1 MSVHLLVAASC
12 AGLAPALAGRLGLP
26 AAVFS
31 GDLKQALRA
40 LPAEGA
46 ALVQDDEGVA
56 LYALSLPGSGP
67 VRVELAEG
75 ALGWRLDPARVRHEL
90 IVKACGVRGTE
101 APSVFDATAG
111 LLRDAAVLAMAGCHV
126 RVAERSSVIAV
137 LIEDGLRRAATHP
150 ALQELMERLEFSPG
164 DSLSQLQSLVGAERR
179 PDVVV
184 LDPMFPH
191 RDKSAL
197 VKKEMQVFQSV
208 VGADADAD
216 ALLLPALKVARK
228 RVVVKRP
235 RLAPPLAGMKPDFVV
250 EGKSGRF
257 DVYLPANHALP

>member
-1 MSVHLLVAASC
+1 MGVHLLVAATC
-12 AGLAPALAGRLGLP
+12 AARVPELSVRLGLS
-26 AAVFS
+26 ATVYDGALR
-31 GDLKQALRA
+31 DALRA
-40 LPAEGA
+40 LPAAGA

-56 LYALSLPGSGP
+56 LYALALPGSGP
-67 VRVELAEG
+67 VRVELADG

-90 IVKACGVRGTE
+90 IVKACGVRAAE
-101 APSVFDATAG
+101 PPSVFDATAG
-111 LLRDAAVLAMAGCHV
+111 LLRDAAVLAMAGCQV
-126 RVAERSSVIAV
+126 RVAERSAVIALLV
-137 LIEDGLRRAATHP
+137 EDGLRRAALHP
-150 ALQELMERLEFSPG
+150 ELAELLSRLTFAPG
-164 DSLSQLQSLVGAERR
+164 DAVVQLQAMAAEGPR

-208 VGADADAD
+208 VGEDADAD
-216 ALLLPALKVARK
+216 ALLRPALQAARK

-235 RLAPPLAGMKPDFVV
+235 RLAPSLGGMKPDFVV

-257 DVYLPANHALP
+257 DVYLATNQSLA

>member
-1 MSVHLLVAASC
+1 MKVQLLVAEAC
-12 AGLAPALAGRLGLP
+12 AGKAQALSERVGPPA
-26 AAVFS
+26 VMFS
-31 GDLKQALRA
+31 GALKQALRA

-46 ALVQDDEGVA
+46 VLVQDEDGLA

-75 ALGWRLDPARVRHEL
+75 ALGWRLEAGRVRHEM
-90 IVKACGVRGTE
+90 IVKACGIRGPE
-101 APSVFDATAG
+101 PLSVFDATAG

-126 RVAERSSVIAV
+126 RVAERSPVIGL
-137 LIEDGLRRAATHP
+137 LIADGLRRAAQHP
-150 ALQELMERLEFSPG
+150 ELGELLSRLTFSPG
-164 DSLSQLQSLVGAERR
+164 DSLQQLQDLAHAEAR

-197 VKKEMQVFQSV
+197 VKKDMQVFQSV
-208 VGADADAD
+208 VGEDADAD
-216 ALLLPALKVARK
+216 ALLEPALRAARK

-235 RLAPPLAGMKPDFVV
+235 RLASPLAGMKPDFVV

-257 DVYLPANHALP
+257 DVYLPANHQLR

>member
-1 MSVHLLVAASC
+1 MSVHLLVAESC
-12 AGLAPALAGRLGLP
+12 ASLAPELSGRLGLP

-31 GDLKQALRA
+31 GPLKQALRS

-46 ALVQDDEGVA
+46 VLVQDDEGIA
-56 LYALSLPGSGP
+56 LYALALPGSGP
-67 VRVELAEG
+67 VRVELGEG
-75 ALGWRLDPARVRHEL
+75 SLGWRLDPARVRHEM
-90 IVKACGVRGTE
+90 IAKACGVRGTE
-101 APSVFDATAG
+101 PLSVFDATAG
-111 LLRDAAVLAMAGCHV
+111 LLRDAAVLAMTGCQV
-126 RVAERSSVIAV
+126 RVAERSPVIAL
-137 LIEDGLRRAATHP
+137 LIEDGLRRAGLHP
-150 ALQELMERLEFSPG
+150 ELRELLSRLEFSPG
-164 DSLSQLQSLVGAERR
+164 DALLQLQAMAGAEQR

-208 VGADADAD
+208 VGADVDAD
-216 ALLLPALKVARK
+216 DLLLPALRAARK

-235 RLAPPLAGMKPDFVV
+235 RLAPPLGGMKPDFVV

-257 DVYLPANHALP
+257 DVYLPANHSLS

>member
-1 MSVHLLVAASC
+1 MPVYLLVASSC
-12 AGLAPALAGRLGLP
+12 AAQAAVLSQRLGLP
-26 AAVFS
+26 ATEYD
-31 GDLKQALRA
+31 GPLKLALRA
-40 LPAEGA
+40 LPSDGA
-46 ALVQDDEGVA
+46 AVVLDEEGVA
-56 LYALSLPGSGP
+56 LYALALPGSGP

-90 IVKACGVRGTE
+90 IVKACGVRGIE
-101 APSVFDATAG
+101 PLSVFDATAG

-126 RVAERSSVIAV
+126 RLAERSPVIAL
-137 LIEDGLRRAATHP
+137 LIEDGLRRAAVHP
-150 ALQELMERLEFSPG
+150 ELHDVLARLEFSPG
-164 DSLSQLQSLVGAERR
+164 DSLVQLQALAGAEQR

-197 VKKEMQVFQSV
+197 VKKEMQVFQCV
-208 VGADADAD
+208 VGADVDAD
-216 ALLLPALKVARK
+216 DLLQPALHAARK

-235 RLAPPLAGMKPDFVV
+235 RLAPPLGGVKPDFVV

-257 DVYLPANHALP
+257 DVYLPANHSLS

>member
-1 MSVHLLVAASC
+1 MGVHLLVAGTCSARTPDLS
-12 AGLAPALAGRLGLP
+12 ALLGLP
-26 AAVFS
+26 ATVYDGALR
-31 GDLKQALRA
+31 DALRA
-40 LPAEGA
+40 LPAAGA

-56 LYALSLPGSGP
+56 LYALELPGSGP
-67 VRVELAEG
+67 VRVELADG

-90 IVKACGVRGTE
+90 IVKACGVRV
-101 APSVFDATAG
+101 ADPPSVFDATAG

-126 RVAERSSVIAV
+126 RLAERSAVIAL
-137 LIEDGLRRAATHP
+137 LIEDGLRRAAQHP
-150 ALQELMERLEFSPG
+150 ELSDLLSRLAFVPG
-164 DSLSQLQSLVGAERR
+164 DAVGQLQAMASEGPR

-208 VGADADAD
+208 VGEDVDADG
-216 ALLLPALKVARK
+216 LLLPALHAARK

-235 RLAPPLAGMKPDFVV
+235 RLAPPLGGMKPDFVV

-257 DVYLPANHALP
+257 DVYLSANHALA